1 MSKILKNQTCCFTG
15 HRNITGSVFI
25 LKLRLRRAII
35 SLIKKGVI
43 YFGSG
48 GAIGFDTLAAL
59 TVLELK
65 KHYPQ
70 IKLIMI
76 LPCRNQEL
84 KWSEK
89 DKKQYYNILERCD
102 KKTYVSEHYYRGCMH
117 KRNRY
122 LVDNSR
128 YCIAYL
134 NQGTGGTFYTVNYA
148 IDNHIEVI
156 NLS

>member
-1 MSKILKNQTCCFTG
+1 M
-15 HRNITGSVFI
+15 GSVFM
-25 LKLRLRRAII
+25 LKLRLRKTIV
-35 SLIKKGVI
+35 SLIKNGVI

-89 DKKQYYNILERCD
+89 DKKQYYNLLERCD

-122 LVDNSR
+122 LVDNSH

-134 NQGTGGTFYTVNYA
+134 NKETGGTYYTVNYA
-148 IDNHIEVI
+148 IANQLEVI
-156 NLS
+156 NISWLIINKLFFNAFYNW